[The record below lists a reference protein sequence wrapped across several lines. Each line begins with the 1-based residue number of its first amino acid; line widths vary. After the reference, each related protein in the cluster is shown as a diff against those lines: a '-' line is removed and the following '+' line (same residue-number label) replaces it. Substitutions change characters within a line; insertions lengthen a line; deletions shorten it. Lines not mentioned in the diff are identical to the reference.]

1 MNISIDLHNLS
12 LVNVNFLDTKRNII
26 MDGNFTKI
34 VYSNQYFTMN
44 SIYLDFPI
52 EWQTIDRVLNKK
64 FVRFN
69 PYNPKNLS
77 IIQDIAKIEARILEY
92 FRTYCKINV
101 KIMNSLSKQMYSGNM
116 KIFQEYSQ
124 GLKSPTT
131 NLVGGFQPPDKFG
144 HPQSNFP
151 TVSSNDCVTT
161 LSGNQERSIDYLDEK
176 DNTFFVIKLSG
187 IWENYQEIGITY
199 KLLQQSA

>member
-116 KIFQEYSQ
+116 KIFQEYS
-124 GLKSPTT
+124 
-131 NLVGGFQPPDKFG
+131 
-144 HPQSNFP
+144 HPQSSFP

-161 LSGNQERSIDYLDEK
+161 LSANQERSIDYLDEK

>member
-1 MNISIDLHNLS
+1 MNLSIDLHNFS

-52 EWQTIDRVLNKK
+52 EWQSIERMSNKK
-64 FVRFN
+64 FIRFN
-69 PYNPKNLS
+69 PYSPKNLTL
-77 IIQDIAKIEARILEY
+77 IQDIAKIEARVLEY
-92 FRTYCKINV
+92 FRTYCNINV

-116 KIFQEYSQ
+116 KIFQEY
-124 GLKSPTT
+124 
-131 NLVGGFQPPDKFG
+131 G
-144 HPQSNFP
+144 HPSCSDDDGP
-151 TVSSNDCVTT
+151 K
-161 LSGNQERSIDYLDEK
+161 DEFADK
-176 DNTFFVIKLSG
+176 DNIRFVIKLSG

-199 KLLQQSA
+199 KLLQQVCSPKDVRSD

>member
-1 MNISIDLHNLS
+1 MNLSIDLHNFS

-52 EWQTIDRVLNKK
+52 EWQNIERMSNKK
-64 FVRFN
+64 FIRFN
-69 PYNPKNLS
+69 PYSPKNLTL
-77 IIQDIAKIEARILEY
+77 IQDIAKIEARVLEY
-92 FRTYCKINV
+92 FRTYCNINV

-116 KIFQEYSQ
+116 KIFQEY
-124 GLKSPTT
+124 
-131 NLVGGFQPPDKFG
+131 G
-144 HPQSNFP
+144 HPGYGDEDGP
-151 TVSSNDCVTT
+151 NDEC
-161 LSGNQERSIDYLDEK
+161 LDK
-176 DNTFFVIKLSG
+176 DCLHFVIKLSG

-199 KLLQQSA
+199 KLLQQTSSPKVSRVD